1 MTAPLADVL
10 RHLRMLVGWSVTAG
24 QTDAQLLER
33 FIVRKEEAA
42 FEELTARHGPMVL
55 AACRQLLREPQG
67 AEDAFQATFLVLVRR
82 AASIG
87 KCDQL
92 AGWLYGVA
100 HRVAARTRAQKVRQS
115 QRERQGVDIV
125 AVEPSS
131 QTSWDDRLPAIHEEI
146 NRLPD
151 KYRLPIVLCYL
162 EGKTRQE
169 AARDLGWTP
178 SALKGRLERARERLR
193 KRLMR
198 RGVILSAAALSA
210 IVLPQAT
217 ALPPDLVCSTLKAA
231 TLLATGKSL
240 AAGGASAQVISLI
253 DGVLRTMFVTKLK
266 FGAAVFLVLAI
277 VGAGLALSVYRSSA
291 AEQSGDDSEANATDT
306 IPDDNQPARG
316 RLAVL
321 DEPTVRKVQ
330 VTHPISRKVIDYQ
343 DYPGRTEA
351 TSVQVMTGSSGE
363 LLKTYYRPGEE
374 VKKGDMLFEVD
385 PRTYRA
391 ELDKTTAEY
400 NGAQARLRNAKT
412 ALQRIKDLAGKNV
425 VDRSERDRAIA
436 NQDESQAALQ
446 AAKASLELA
455 QLHLQSTRV
464 TAPLTG
470 RIGQPLVAVGS
481 YVKAG
486 TTMLATIVV
495 TDPIYVNFDMDE
507 GTFLRLRRQSAK
519 AKVKLVGAAIQVRL
533 ADEDVKHFSRRG
545 VIDFISNE
553 VDPKTGTVR
562 VRAALSNADQFL
574 LPGLFVRIRLAV
586 SAPHQAFLVPDK
598 SILSDQGRKW
608 LWIATRANT
617 VERRYVELGPVED
630 DWWAVTGGLTTGD
643 WVLVSGMQTLQP
655 TTNIQPEPVT
665 PTPPQE
671 TGDAQAPPA
680 PPAPGHTKR

>member
-10 RHLRMLVGWSVTAG
+10 RHLRLLVGWSVTAG
-24 QTDAQLLER
+24 QTDAQVLER
-33 FIVRKEEAA
+33 FIVRKEETA
-42 FEELTARHGPMVL
+42 FEELMARHGPMVL
-55 AACRQLLREPQG
+55 AACRQLLREPQD

-87 KCDQL
+87 KREQL

-100 HRVAARTRAQKVRQS
+100 HRVAARIRAQKARQS

-131 QTSWDDRLPAIHEEI
+131 QTSWDDRQPVIHEEI

-178 SALKGRLERARERLR
+178 TALKGRLERARERLR
-193 KRLMR
+193 KRLTR
-198 RGVILSAAALSA
+198 RGVTLTVAALTA
-210 IVLPQAT
+210 IVSPRAT
-217 ALPPDLVCSTLKAA
+217 ALPPDLAGSTLKAA

-240 AAGGASAQVISLI
+240 AAGDASAQVISLI
-253 DGVLRTMFVTKLK
+253 DGVLRTMFLTKLK

-277 VGAGLALSVYRSSA
+277 VGAGLTLSVYRSSA
-291 AEQSGDDSEANATDT
+291 AEQSGDDRGANPTDT

-316 RLAVL
+316 RPAVP

-330 VTHPISRKVIDYQ
+330 VTHPISRKVVDYQ
-343 DYPGRTEA
+343 DYTGRTEA
-351 TSVQVMTGSSGE
+351 TSVQVMAGASGV

-374 VKKGDMLFEVD
+374 VKNGDLLFEVD
-385 PRTYRA
+385 PRTYQA

-412 ALQRIKDLAGKNV
+412 ALQRIKALAGKNV

-446 AAKASLELA
+446 AARASLELA

-464 TAPLTG
+464 TAPITG

-486 TTMLATIVV
+486 TTVLATIVV

-519 AKVKLVGAAIQVRL
+519 AKVKLVGAAIQVQL
-533 ADEDVKHFSRRG
+533 ADEDAKNFSRRG
-545 VIDFISNE
+545 VIDFISE
-553 VDPKTGTVR
+553 WLGPIQRDALFAG
-562 VRAALSNADQFL
+562 RAANLDGRLSS
-574 LPGLFVRIRLAV
+574 R
-586 SAPHQAFLVPDK
+586 
-598 SILSDQGRKW
+598 
-608 LWIATRANT
+608 
-617 VERRYVELGPVED
+617 
-630 DWWAVTGGLTTGD
+630 
-643 WVLVSGMQTLQP
+643 
-655 TTNIQPEPVT
+655 
-665 PTPPQE
+665 PPKCF
-671 TGDAQAPPA
+671 P
-680 PPAPGHTKR
+680 